1 MVLVLLKAFLLLL
14 LQIGEI
20 NGFDCPNIN
29 NSSETKPLYLLT
41 LVPFRSNK
49 EDRNIPGARTAQ
61 EEINNRTDLLPGYHI
76 ELIVEDIEACSRT
89 EAGIGLSNLV
99 KYTVNPPCRPV
110 VAVTGLVCS
119 SHTSVLSP
127 VAGHDGFDLIQL
139 SAANSPIFRTRNV
152 DYSHLWRISG
162 SATIYIDAVLAI
174 MDQYNWTKIGVV
186 YNTKSVYSIDL
197 IEHFAQRIR
206 ESFNKTIVFSL
217 GVDNVLNFHEI
228 ASNIKRKGTA
238 ILVTILNPQQTA
250 SLHFNTLQETLMHIQ
265 TIWISINT
273 LMYETEKGESNHDHQ
288 GSVVIRLHTPDY
300 ETVVV
305 VRNTT
310 VPNYKHSQKQTNT
323 NPDLLQNYM
332 HDQVWALALAV
343 NNSLPVLK
351 RRNLSIDNYSIGQSE
366 ITNIIEEQLALVNFP
381 GASGQVKFN
390 KYRGVPTSVNI
401 FWALENGTARHV
413 GIYNSLEP
421 SEFYININASDLPN
435 DTLPPV
441 YDYVLISLP
450 VAILLYA
457 LSGAFIIFTTLQ
469 LVLYLW
475 NRDHK
480 IIKATS
486 PHLSLLMFVG
496 CYFLTAVA
504 ITMTVFSSTILS
516 VGVYTALASTTVF
529 LTVNGFGLVLFT
541 LLVKLVRVQHIFS
554 SWRKKDLG
562 RCWNNFPL
570 FLVIVT
576 QSIIPNIAA
585 AILVILYPPKPEQSI
600 VKVFENNLSISKV
613 HIQIEFKSMLV
624 SIVLAMVYIILF
636 LTLVLYIGVRNSRIK
651 YKMFNKSCQIYF
663 LLAVILVTMIL
674 SISITIIY
682 LQVNNEPVANAVLI
696 IGILIIALSYQVIL
710 FLPPI
715 SSVVFKSM

>member
-1 MVLVLLKAFLLLL
+1 MVLVLLKVFLLLL

-20 NGFDCPNIN
+20 NAFDCPNIRN

-49 EDRNIPGARTAQ
+49 EDSNVPGARTAQ
-61 EEINNRTDLLPGYHI
+61 DEINNHTDLLPGYHI
-76 ELIVEDIEACSRT
+76 ELIVENIEACSRT

-186 YNTKSVYSIDL
+186 YNTKSVYYIDL
-197 IEHFAQRIR
+197 TEHFVQMIR
-206 ESFNKTIVFSL
+206 ESFNKTIEFSL
-217 GVDNVLNFHEI
+217 GVDNALNFDKI

-250 SLHFNTLQETLMHIQ
+250 SLHFNALQETLMHIQ

-273 LMYETEKGESNHDHQ
+273 LMCETEKGESNHDYQ
-288 GSVVIRLHTPDY
+288 GSVIIRLYTPDY

-305 VRNTT
+305 LHNTT
-310 VPNYKHSQKQTNT
+310 VPNYKHQTNM

-366 ITNIIEEQLALVNFP
+366 ITNIIEEQLALVNFQ

-390 KYRGVPTSVNI
+390 KYRGVPASVNI

-475 NRDHK
+475 NRDHE

-496 CYFLTAVA
+496 CYCLTAEA
-504 ITMTVFSSTILS
+504 ITLTVFSSTLLP
-516 VGVYTALASTTVF
+516 VGVYTALASTNVF

-570 FLVIVT
+570 FLVIIT
-576 QSIIPNIAA
+576 QSVIPNIAA
-585 AILVILYPPKPEQSI
+585 AILVILYLPKPEQSI
-600 VKVFENNLSISKV
+600 VKVIENNLSISKV
-613 HIQIEFKSMLV
+613 HIQVEFESVLV
-624 SIVLAMVYIILF
+624 FIVMAMVYIILF

-674 SISITIIY
+674 SISISIIY
-682 LQVNNEPVANAVLI
+682 FQVNNEPVANAVFI
-696 IGILIIALSYQVIL
+696 IGILIIAVSYQVIL

-715 SSVVFKSM
+715 SSVVFKSMRH